1 MTANKSIVPDGKD
14 TFSDDDWATATEQ
27 VRATRDRVLAEHPAA
42 AAAAERVYGEIAGR
56 VHTLAAIRRA
66 RGLTQQQI
74 STQLNISQ
82 AEVSRF
88 ERRSNLHL
96 DTLARFIEATG
107 GKLRITAVFDDTE
120 VEVGIGDL
128 LGAEPSYTSDAG
140 VGVHRIE
147 GGPPSA

>member
-1 MTANKSIVPDGKD
+1 MTANRSAIPDGDD
-14 TFSDDDWATATEQ
+14 TFTDQDWDTATER
-27 VRATRDRVLAEHPAA
+27 VRSTRDQVLAENPTAA
-42 AAAAERVYGEIAGR
+42 AAADRVYAEIAGR
-56 VHTLAAIRRA
+56 VHTLAAIRKA

-74 STQLNISQ
+74 SAQLKISQ

-88 ERRSNLHL
+88 ERRGNLHL

-128 LGAEPSYTSDAG
+128 LEAEPS
-140 VGVHRIE
+140 
-147 GGPPSA
+147 